1 MRIGN
6 AFSQILDPARQPL
19 FDAAGCE
26 APLPDEGWPGMAPD
40 AHEDN
45 SPAFCANVLSP
56 PCCPACYACMTLT
69 GLHA

>member
-26 APLPDEGWPGMAPD
+26 APLPDEGWPGMAPTPMRMILQ
-40 AHEDN
+40 H
-45 SPAFCANVLSP
+45 SVRMC
-56 PCCPACYACMTLT
+56 
-69 GLHA
+69 